1 MTAYPPQGNLA
12 AVTSQRSNTCAWC
25 GTVTDGTLL
34 SCPSCG
40 ASLDVRANVTKSG
53 WSEVPGRKDMAKLQ
67 FGNSTCQI
75 EGLYVPVIDLNL
87 AAGDSVYFAHHVLLW
102 KDNQIKLSTVSL
114 KGAWKRMLSGMPV
127 IMAQAHGPGRI
138 AFSRD
143 APGEMIALPIQPGQT
158 VDVREHVFVIATG
171 QVSYDWFNTNIW
183 FNTKDDDKTVTHYP
197 LGMVMDRFSAQKM
210 PGLVLVHGSG
220 NVFVRRLAPNESALI
235 KPTSLLFKDS
245 TVQMQLHM
253 ELPRGSLGFWSNW
266 NHRNLWLR
274 VTGPGRIAV
283 QSAFEPV
290 EDDGKSITNSSV
302 LTQQRW

>member
-1 MTAYPPQGNLA
+1 MTAYPPQANPGTP
-12 AVTSQRSNTCAWC
+12 AVQRSNTCAWC

-67 FGNSTCQI
+67 FGKSTCQI
-75 EGLYVPVIDLNL
+75 EGLYVPVADVNL
-87 AAGDSVYFAHHVLLW
+87 APEDSVYFAHHVLLW
-102 KDNQIKLSTVSL
+102 KDNQTKLSTVSL
-114 KGAWKRMLSGMPV
+114 KGAWKRMLSGMPIV
-127 IMAQAHGPGRI
+127 MAQAHGPGRV

-143 APGEMIALPIQPGQT
+143 APGEMIALPIQPGYS
-158 VDVREHVFVIATG
+158 VDVREHTFLVATG
-171 QVSYDWFNTNIW
+171 QVAYDWFNTNIW
-183 FNTKDDDKTVTHYP
+183 FTTKSGDETETHYP
-197 LGMVMDRFSAQKM
+197 LGMVMDRFSAPKA

-220 NVFVRRLAPNESALI
+220 NVFVRRLAPNENILV

-253 ELPRGSLGFWSNW
+253 ETPRGSMGFWSNW

-274 VTGPGRIAV
+274 VIGPGRIAV

-290 EDDGKSITNSSV
+290 EDNGRSITSSSP